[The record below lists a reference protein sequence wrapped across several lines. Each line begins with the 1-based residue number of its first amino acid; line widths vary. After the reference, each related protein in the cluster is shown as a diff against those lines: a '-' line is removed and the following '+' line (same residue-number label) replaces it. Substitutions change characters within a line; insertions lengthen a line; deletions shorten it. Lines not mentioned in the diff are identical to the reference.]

1 MADYNINA
9 VTRRQVFSGSAG
21 TGPYAFTFEVL
32 DQNDVAVYKNATKL
46 TLTTNYTVTVN
57 ANGTGSVTLVV
68 AAAASDSITII
79 GARDIERTTDF
90 VTAGDLRAS
99 ALNEQLDGQII
110 MVQQIAEENKRQIAA
125 PVEDP
130 EHVDDGGTLDMT
142 LPAKDDRK
150 GKYLAFNATTG
161 NPEAGAASDD
171 VTTIAEITGDIS
183 TVAGISANV
192 TTVAGISANVTT
204 VAGVSTAVS
213 TNATNIASINT
224 NAANITDIQN
234 AEENATKAENYAIKI
249 DGAIPTTSN
258 YSSKAWAIGG
268 TGVTDTAGSGAAK
281 EWATETGSNVDGTEW
296 SSKEYAIGS
305 QAGNTNGSAK
315 QWALG
320 GGGSYASNTTVDG
333 SNYSARYWAEQA
345 AAAVD
350 GFDDTYLGPKSSD
363 PSADNDG
370 DALTAGDLYFNTA
383 SNVMKV
389 YNGSAWNEVA
399 ADTSSFATNGFS
411 IAMAIAL

>member
-1 MADYNINA
+1 
-9 VTRRQVFSGSAG
+9 
-21 TGPYAFTFEVL
+21 
-32 DQNDVAVYKNATKL
+32 VAVYKNATKL

-57 ANGTGSVTLVV
+57 ANGTGSVTLGV
-68 AAAASDSITII
+68 AATASDSITII

-268 TGVTDTAGSGAAK
+268 VGVTDAAGSGAAK
-281 EWATETGSNVDGTEW
+281 EWATETSSNVDGTEY
-296 SSKEYAIGS
+296 SAKEYSIGTG
-305 QAGNTNGSAK
+305 QNTGMNTGSSK
-315 QWALG
+315 QWAIG
-320 GGGSYASNTTVDG
+320 GGNGFDRDTAVAGGEFSAKYWANQAKSETQTQRDVYYGAFTNDTAAEAYQTGSAPSGNAGTVD
-333 SNYSARYWAEQA
+333 
-345 AAAVD
+345 
-350 GFDDTYLGPKSSD
+350 
-363 PSADNDG
+363 
-370 DALTAGDLYFNTA
+370 AGDLYFNTSINA
-383 SNVMKV
+383 MKV

-399 ADTSSFATNGFS
+399 ADTTNFATNGFS